1 MLQDFLTGRTA
12 LDSDATTQAL
22 TASRPGQF
30 QPFTT
35 ARGTDLT
42 SLGGPGRLPSASA
55 SERLDAPQVEL
66 IEEEGKVRRIV
77 VTCTC
82 CEKIEIECEY

>member
-12 LDSDATTQAL
+12 LDSTSTTPAL
-22 TASRPGQF
+22 AASRPGQF
-30 QPFTT
+30 QPFSTT
-35 ARGTDLT
+35 RGTDLA
-42 SLGGPGRLPSASA
+42 SLGAPGRLPSASE
-55 SERLDAPQVEL
+55 SERREAPQVEL
-66 IEEEGKVRRIV
+66 VEEEGKVRRIV

>member
-1 MLQDFLTGRTA
+1 MLQDFLTGRA
-12 LDSDATTQAL
+12 GLDADSAAQPLAGPR
-22 TASRPGQF
+22 AAGF

-35 ARGTDLT
+35 SRVAELTGLGTA
-42 SLGGPGRLPSASA
+42 GRLPAA
-55 SERLDAPQVEL
+55 VEPERLDAPQVE
-66 IEEEGKVRRIV
+66 IVEEEGKVRRIV